1 MFIPNNNGLPMLIET
16 IGEVLKLANN
26 MSKDEEKSNTPAP
39 VQQSIVPVEVPRY
52 QGTVD
57 TVSKKEPININLTFN
72 VYLDGKEISSIK
84 KEISNL
90 TDK

>member
-16 IGEVLKLANN
+16 IGEVLKLANSI
-26 MSKDEEKSNTPAP
+26 SKDEEKSNTPAP

-57 TVSKKEPININLTFN
+57 MVTKREPININLTFN
-72 VYLDGKEISSIK
+72 VYLDGKKISSVEK
-84 KEISNL
+84 DISNL
-90 TDK
+90 IDK